1 MSKMKRNHRDDYV
14 TLGGILL
21 LALGL
26 VLLNTE
32 IMPEGVLSALPYICL
47 GLGCGI
53 FGQGMGNIIGARA
66 LKNAPDRQKEIE
78 IEQNDE
84 RNMAIANRAKAKAF
98 DMMIFVFGALLV
110 TFALMNVDLVVIL
123 LLAFTYLF
131 IVFYSVYF
139 RSKYEKE
146 M

>member
-1 MSKMKRNHRDDYV
+1 MTKKNHRDDYAA
-14 TLGGILL
+14 LGGILL

-26 VLLNTE
+26 ILLKTGA
-32 IMPEGVLSALPYICL
+32 MAEGALRALPYICI

-66 LKNAPDRQKEIE
+66 LKNDPDRMKQIEVEQK
-78 IEQNDE
+78 DE
-84 RNMAIANRAKAKAF
+84 RNVAIANRAKAKAY

-139 RSKYEKE
+139 RAKYEKE

>member
-1 MSKMKRNHRDDYV
+1 MKKNHRDDYFA
-14 TLGGILL
+14 LGGVLL

-26 VLLNTE
+26 VLLKTE
-32 IMPEGVLSALPYICL
+32 IMSEGVLSALPYICV

-66 LKNAPDRQKEIE
+66 LKNDPDRQKQLE

-98 DMMIFVFGALLV
+98 DLMIFVFGALLV

-131 IVFYSVYF
+131 VVFYSVYF
-139 RSKYEKE
+139 RSRYERE

>member
-1 MSKMKRNHRDDYV
+1 MTKKNHRDDYAA
-14 TLGGILL
+14 LGGILL

-26 VLLNTE
+26 ILLKTGA
-32 IMPEGVLSALPYICL
+32 MAEGALRALPYICI

-53 FGQGMGNIIGARA
+53 FGQGMGNIIGSRA
-66 LKNAPDRQKEIE
+66 LKNDPDRMKQIEVEQK
-78 IEQNDE
+78 DE
-84 RNMAIANRAKAKAF
+84 RNVAIANRAKAKAY

-110 TFALMNVDLVVIL
+110 TFALMNVDLFVIL

-139 RSKYEKE
+139 RAKYEKE

>member
-1 MSKMKRNHRDDYV
+1 MVKKNHRDDYFA
-14 TLGGILL
+14 LGGILL
-21 LALGL
+21 LVLGM
-26 VLLNTE
+26 VLLKTE
-32 IMPEGVLSALPYICL
+32 VVSEGVFKALPYICI
-47 GLGCGI
+47 GFGCGI

-66 LKNAPDRQKEIE
+66 LKNDPNRKKEIE
-78 IEQNDE
+78 IEQKDE
-84 RNMAIANRAKAKAF
+84 RNVTIANRAKAKAF

-110 TFALMNVDLVVIL
+110 TFALMGVDLVVIL

>member
-1 MSKMKRNHRDDYV
+1 MKKNHRDDYFA
-14 TLGGILL
+14 LGGVLL

-26 VLLNTE
+26 VLLKTE
-32 IMPEGVLSALPYICL
+32 IMSEGVLSALPYICV

-66 LKNAPDRQKEIE
+66 LKNDPERQKQLE

-98 DMMIFVFGALLV
+98 DLMIFVFGALLV

-131 IVFYSVYF
+131 VVFYSVYF
-139 RSKYEKE
+139 RSRYEKE